1 MVKQYGDLYLDT
13 RRALLETEDAQDA
26 GVLARMLVC
35 HVSGKSQAQF
45 LADRELYASDKIV
58 EDVEKALKRLLE
70 GEPIAYILGQW
81 EFYGLPLH
89 VSPNVLIPRD
99 DTCAVAELAIR
110 QALFLQEDPRVLD
123 LCCGSGCIGLAIASR
138 VKDAKVTL
146 ADVSQ
151 EALTIAKEN
160 TALNKLSG
168 RVRCVRANALEPAF
182 PFLGKFDMIVSN
194 PPYITGED
202 MKQLPHSV
210 KDYEPHLALYGGEDG
225 LDFYRAIAKNFAQAL
240 KPGGY
245 LCFEFGMGQGDDV
258 CKILQE
264 NGYTILER
272 TRDYNDRERAV
283 LAQYGRK
290 ETEYGNEKNSL

>member
-1 MVKQYGDLYLDT
+1 MVKQYGELYQDT
-13 RRALLETEDAQDA
+13 RRALLATENVQDA

-45 LADRELYASDKIV
+45 LAERELYASEKIV
-58 EDVEKALKRLLE
+58 AGVEAGLKRLLE
-70 GEPIAYILGQW
+70 GEPMAYILGQW

-89 VSPNVLIPRD
+89 VSPKVLIPRD

-110 QALFLQEDPRVLD
+110 QALFLDKDPRVLD

-146 ADVSQ
+146 ADISHD
-151 EALTIAKEN
+151 ALMIAKEN

-168 RVRCVRANALEPAF
+168 RVRCVSADALKPAF

-202 MKQLPHSV
+202 MKTLPHSV
-210 KDYEPHLALYGGEDG
+210 KDYEPHLALFGGEDG
-225 LDFYRAIAKNFAQAL
+225 LDFYRSIAKNFAPAL

-245 LCFEFGMGQGDDV
+245 LCFEFGEDQGDDV
-258 CKILQE
+258 CRILTE

-290 ETEYGNEKNSL
+290 EV